1 MSSLIFR
8 FDTEIAQ
15 LELMGKQ
22 AVRGLG
28 LIENRK
34 NELSQCWE
42 SSKMEKMMCPNV
54 GKSRKWKK

>member
-28 LIENRK
+28 LIKNRK

-42 SSKMEKMMCPNV
+42 SSKMEKMSRPNV
-54 GKSRKWKK
+54 GKLKK

>member
-28 LIENRK
+28 LIKNRK
-34 NELSQCWE
+34 NEPSQCWE
-42 SSKMEKMMCPNV
+42 SSKMGKMSRPNV
-54 GKSRKWKK
+54 GKLKK

>member
-28 LIENRK
+28 SIKNRK
-34 NELSQCWE
+34 NKPSEASD
-42 SSKMEKMMCPNV
+42 
-54 GKSRKWKK
+54 

>member
-28 LIENRK
+28 LIKNRK

-42 SSKMEKMMCPNV
+42 TSKMEKMMRPNV
-54 GKSRKWKK
+54 GKARKWEK

>member
-22 AVRGLG
+22 AVRGIG

-34 NELSQCWE
+34 NEPSEASDRL
-42 SSKMEKMMCPNV
+42 KIEKMGRPRHRIDQ
-54 GKSRKWKK
+54 KSKK